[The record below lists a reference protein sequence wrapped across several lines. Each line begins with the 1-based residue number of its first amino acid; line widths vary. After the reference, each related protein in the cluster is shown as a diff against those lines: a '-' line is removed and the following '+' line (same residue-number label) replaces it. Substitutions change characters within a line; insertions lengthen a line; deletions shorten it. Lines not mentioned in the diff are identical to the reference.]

1 MTIAIPDPQATANAM
16 KVLAPAFDAVDA
28 VYLQQLAH
36 VAATEPWATDKIKAL
51 AFALKVSQ
59 GVRSHIAAVIAGGDI
74 EAANEAYTRQ
84 IEKLSPERRRILG
97 L

>member
-16 KVLAPAFDAVDA
+16 KVLAPAFDAVEAGYTRRLTDI
-28 VYLQQLAH
+28 
-36 VAATEPWATDKIKAL
+36 ATQEPWATDKIKAL

-59 GVRSHIAAVIAGGDI
+59 GVRSHIAAVIAGGVIDEATEKYNRNI
-74 EAANEAYTRQ
+74 ESMT
-84 IEKLSPERRRILG
+84 PERRRWLG

>member
-16 KVLAPAFDAVDA
+16 KVLAPAFDVVEAGYTRRLTDIA
-28 VYLQQLAH
+28 T
-36 VAATEPWATDKIKAL
+36 TEPWATDKIKAL